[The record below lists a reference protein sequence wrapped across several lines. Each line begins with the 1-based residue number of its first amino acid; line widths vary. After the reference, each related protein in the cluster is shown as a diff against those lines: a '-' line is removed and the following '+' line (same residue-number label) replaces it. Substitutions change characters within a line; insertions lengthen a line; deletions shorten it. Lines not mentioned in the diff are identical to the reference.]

1 MNSGSV
7 KPLIV
12 DDGSL
17 SKACPCSFVASL
29 CAGFTQYVRG

>member
-1 MNSGSV
+1 MNSGNV

-17 SKACPCSFVASL
+17 SKACPCAFVASL
-29 CAGFTQYVRG
+29 YAGFTHYVKG